1 MSQAK
6 ALVLETL
13 ARKRFNYMYTTCHHV
28 RDGQIYHS
36 FCRKTIA
43 PISKVKKNNR
53 GIKFHRKFMEFALAS
68 KKVLLCPW
76 RNIRF
81 FLVFL
86 AYYIWGFEIH
96 LDTAATTHETVGTS
110 PLWRTIKDRL
120 YFLQDIWFKVLL
132 CYESFAIGFI
142 VRPYTCM
149 IVMSTFCSLEQ
160 FCCKKQQKKVYGKK
174 MV

>member
-1 MSQAK
+1 MCMMMIQKISLPIMSQAK

-36 FCRKTIA
+36 FCRKIIA

-86 AYYIWGFEIH
+86 PCYMWEFEIH
-96 LDTAATTHETVGTS
+96 LDTAATHETVGTS
-110 PLWRTIKDRL
+110 
-120 YFLQDIWFKVLL
+120 FLKKHKRQFILVTKV
-132 CYESFAIGFI
+132 
-142 VRPYTCM
+142 
-149 IVMSTFCSLEQ
+149 
-160 FCCKKQQKKVYGKK
+160 
-174 MV
+174 